1 MDEETKM
8 RYKRNREERA
18 AIAKEKARRR
28 EAIKAALEKIVVSE
42 DASIGQK
49 LSAAELIAKLDGIHH

>member
-28 EAIKAALEKIVVSE
+28 ESIKAALEKIATSE
-42 DASIGQK
+42 DATISQK
-49 LSAAELIAKLDGIHH
+49 LEAARLIAALEGIHH

>member
-18 AIAKEKARRR
+18 AIAKEKARRL
-28 EAIKAALEKIVVSE
+28 EAVKAGLEKIVVSE
-42 DASIGQK
+42 DSTTAEK
-49 LSAAELIAKLDGIHH
+49 LEAARLIAELDRVRH

>member
-1 MDEETKM
+1 MTEEQKTKA
-8 RYKRNREERA
+8 KHTRERKAMEARER
-18 AIAKEKARRR
+18 ARRR
-28 EAIKAALEKIVVSE
+28 EAIKTALEKIVVSE

>member
-28 EAIKAALEKIVVSE
+28 ESIKAALEKIVTSE
-42 DASIGQK
+42 DANTEQK
-49 LSAAELIAKLDGIHH
+49 LRAAELVAALDGIHH